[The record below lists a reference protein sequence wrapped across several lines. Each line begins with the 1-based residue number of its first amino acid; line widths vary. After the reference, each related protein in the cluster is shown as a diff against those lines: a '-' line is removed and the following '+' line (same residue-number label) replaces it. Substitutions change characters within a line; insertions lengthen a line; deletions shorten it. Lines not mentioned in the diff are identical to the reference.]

1 MPGSKDKGNRN
12 IKDNTSDIRRISRK
26 RVNNKI
32 NEVIHMNIICPYCG
46 CTMIWQSDFNFYE
59 VFGEGAG
66 IVSYY
71 YCFNCGCDAEFSLRT
86 DKEEE

>member
-1 MPGSKDKGNRN
+1 MTVSKDKVNRN
-12 IKDNTSDIRRISRK
+12 TKDNTCNIRRISRK
-26 RVNNKI
+26 QANNKI

-46 CTMIWQSDFNFYE
+46 HTMVWQSDFNYDE
-59 VFGEGAG
+59 VFGEGEG